1 MLLRQHSSP
10 NWFSNSAARLSSCR
24 LSKTSSNRALFIF
37 DSILGE
43 GPSQFPFMTEY
54 RQYILL
60 TPTLDSLWSRTFSP
74 CSSAFSTLYQSFL
87 FSIEFFLVLRWM
99 RRRHISKPVVIFV
112 DVVFLKKKKILEKIE
127 VKNGK

>member
-24 LSKTSSNRALFIF
+24 LSRTSSNRALFIF

-54 RQYILL
+54 RRYVLL
-60 TPTLDSLWSRTFSP
+60 APTLDSLWSRTFSP
-74 CSSAFSTLYQSFL
+74 RSKAFPTLYQSCL
-87 FSIEFFLVLRWM
+87 FSIEFFLVLRGM
-99 RRRHISKPVVIFV
+99 RRRRISKPVVIFV
-112 DVVFLKKKKILEKIE
+112 DVCVYKK
-127 VKNGK
+127 NNF

>member
-37 DSILGE
+37 DSILSE

-54 RQYILL
+54 RRYVLL
-60 TPTLDSLWSRTFSP
+60 APTLDSLWSRTFSP
-74 CSSAFSTLYQSFL
+74 RSSAFSTLYQSFL
-87 FSIEFFLVLRWM
+87 FSTEFFLVLRWM
-99 RRRHISKPVVIFV
+99 RWRRISKPVVIFI
-112 DVVFLKKKKILEKIE
+112 DVCFEKKNLKLKLKRKM
-127 VKNGK
+127 